1 MPKKQALQDLSIDE
15 LRWLLMEKRRVSRH
29 ERIERY
35 RRTGRVVML
44 ASDMETPSLE
54 SWHTGL
60 LTDQDDAAPA
70 KPRSR
75 GRRIL
80 NGFLLV
86 VEIGAVLGFI
96 FILFNGLTV
105 IQELNREVATS
116 LEQPTLSPTPV
127 IRAVVLPSG
136 HTPPTSPGG
145 SQFNEAEIPAYLRP
159 MVQSFSNVALPTP
172 GPEQAVRLQIPAIG
186 VNQQVVQG
194 DSWEQLKKGIGQH
207 AGTANPGEKGNV
219 VLSGHNDVFGEFFR
233 YLDQLKPGDVVTLY
247 TNQRSY
253 TYVVVDTQIVEPS
266 QVSVMDSTSQPTVS
280 LISCYPY
287 LIDNKRIVVT
297 ARLQGSESQ

>member
-1 MPKKQALQDLSIDE
+1 MPKKQDLQDLSLDE
-15 LRWLLMEKRRVSRH
+15 LRWLLMEKRRASRQ

-44 ASDMETPSLE
+44 ASDAETPALE

-60 LTDQDDAAPA
+60 LTDPEEATPT

-75 GRRIL
+75 SRRIL
-80 NGFLLV
+80 DAFLLV
-86 VEIGAVLGFI
+86 VEVGAVLGFI
-96 FILFNGLTV
+96 FILFNGLNL
-105 IQELNREVATS
+105 IQELNREVATA

-136 HTPPTSPGG
+136 HTPPSSPGG
-145 SQFNEAEIPAYLRP
+145 SQFNEAEIPAHLRP

-172 GPEQAVRLQIPAIG
+172 GPEQGVRLQIPAIG
-186 VNQQVVQG
+186 VNQQIVQG

-207 AGTANPGEKGNV
+207 AGTANPGEAGNM
-219 VLSGHNDVFGEFFR
+219 VLSAHNDVFGEFFR
-233 YLDQLKPGDVVTLY
+233 YLDQLKPGDVVTVY
-247 TNQRSY
+247 TSQRSY
-253 TYVVVDTQIVEPS
+253 TYVVVNTQIVEPD
-266 QVSVMDSTSQPTVS
+266 QVSVMDSTNQPTVS

-287 LIDNKRIVVT
+287 MIDNKRIVVT